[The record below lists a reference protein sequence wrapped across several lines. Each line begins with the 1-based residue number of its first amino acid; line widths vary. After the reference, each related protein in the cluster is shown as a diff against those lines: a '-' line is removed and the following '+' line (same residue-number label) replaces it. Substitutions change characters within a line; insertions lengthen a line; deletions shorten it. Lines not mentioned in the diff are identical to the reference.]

1 MFKLNIFGRKKER
14 KNRRTVLI
22 PVNLPEFLKVDEA
35 DYDVYTEVDND
46 DVAIYRLEFK
56 KPAKLSADEYDN
68 LIHFLWKAYKGMKL
82 AIIEDRKNTVA
93 YDDCYDVKI
102 YIDREEVDGS
112 IYIKNMR
119 FELKR

>member
-14 KNRRTVLI
+14 KNRRTAPI
-22 PVNLPEFLKVDEA
+22 PVNLPKLLKIDEA

-46 DVAIYRLEFK
+46 DIAVYRLEFR
-56 KPAKLSADEYDN
+56 KPAKLSVDEYDN

-82 AIIEDRKNTVA
+82 AIIDRKNTVDC
-93 YDDCYDVKI
+93 DDCYDVKI